1 MKYLIL
7 LIYFFTAYFFYAQEN
22 NFDFYFKTP
31 QPQGVETIYKIDK
44 SHEGVYYKKND
55 SLIKIVVTQD
65 SIYIE
70 FGIVLIYTEKEI
82 SQNKKLYLANS
93 LLFGVV
99 ENYGLSYINS
109 NDTLYSLLLQ
119 TEIIYKKSNKSELRK
134 IDDKYYLSFQENDHY
149 FLRCLNFNANTL
161 KIEDIDNNLNY
172 DLINKIKDVNILNNE
187 GLSSYII
194 NPSFSE
200 FTNFVNNKGFTDIV
214 EYYR

>member
-1 MKYLIL
+1 M
-7 LIYFFTAYFFYAQEN
+7 
-22 NFDFYFKTP
+22 
-31 QPQGVETIYKIDK
+31 
-44 SHEGVYYKKND
+44 
-55 SLIKIVVTQD
+55 
-65 SIYIE
+65 
-70 FGIVLIYTEKEI
+70 
-82 SQNKKLYLANS
+82 
-93 LLFGVV
+93 
-99 ENYGLSYINS
+99 